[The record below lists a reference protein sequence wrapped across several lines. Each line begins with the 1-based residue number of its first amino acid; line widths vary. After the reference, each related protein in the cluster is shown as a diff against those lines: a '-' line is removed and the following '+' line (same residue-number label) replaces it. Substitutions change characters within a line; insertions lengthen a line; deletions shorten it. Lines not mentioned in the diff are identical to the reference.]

1 MSIKVSTIALPALGF
16 ALSLLISACA
26 APQPAPTATL
36 PPDLPTALLPT
47 LTPTHA
53 PPATSAP
60 PPAPAQP
67 LAESLA
73 VLYLS
78 AEGQIALTD
87 VNGSESAVLTSV
99 STQTAPGDEP
109 NVWLQFHLYTPPQVS
124 PAGKRLLLPDG
135 SGGWLIYDLAT
146 QAILKQFPASAGIAS
161 PSFSP
166 QGERLAFIQ
175 EGQLCLHTLSANAT
189 ECLPPFGVAP
199 LFAGWSPYSD
209 RIAVVL
215 GECCEAEVWLVDAA
229 TLTSQ
234 AIGFTDLT
242 FETDLSR
249 VLRWV
254 YDEDTEEEKLVILSQ
269 KNASQAQI
277 FSPSRSTASQLNFS
291 LAGISANGKYILTLD
306 GKIGTPDG
314 DFFYTL
320 GGQRPATVLI
330 KDWAWS
336 PRGDRL
342 AVIHTQ
348 PDRADVSAILSV
360 IDLSEKKL
368 LWERTFDFPFARVE
382 WSRDAS
388 LLLLDQADLR
398 AGDSP
403 VWKIKADGEGNL
415 EIFLEAGFLLKVLH

>member
-1 MSIKVSTIALPALGF
+1 MSIKSSTFALPALGF
-16 ALSLLISACA
+16 ALGLLMSACA

-47 LTPTHA
+47 LTPTPA
-53 PPATSAP
+53 LPATSAP
-60 PPAPAQP
+60 SPNPAQP
-67 LAESLA
+67 LPESLA

-78 AEGQIALTD
+78 AEGQIVLTD
-87 VNGSESAVLTSV
+87 VNRSESAVLTSV
-99 STQTAPGDEP
+99 STQTALGDEP
-109 NVWLQFHLYTPPQVS
+109 NVWMQFHLSSPPQVS
-124 PAGKRLLLPDG
+124 PTGKHLLMQDG
-135 SGGWLIYDLAT
+135 NGGWLIYDLAT
-146 QAILKQFPASAGIAS
+146 QSIRKQFPATAGIAS

-166 QGERLAFIQ
+166 QGEQLAFIQ

-189 ECLPPFGVAP
+189 ECLPPFGAAP

-209 RIAVVL
+209 RIALVL
-215 GECCEAEVWLVDAA
+215 GECCQAEVWLVDAA
-229 TLTSQ
+229 NLTSQ
-234 AIGFTDLT
+234 AVGFTDLT
-242 FETDLSR
+242 FETNLSR
-249 VLRWV
+249 VLRWI

-269 KNASQAQI
+269 KNASQALI
-277 FSPSRSTASQLNFS
+277 YFPTRSTASQLNFS

-320 GGQRPATVLI
+320 AGQRPATVLI

-342 AVIHTQ
+342 AVIYTQ
-348 PDRADVSAILSV
+348 PDRADVSTTLSV
-360 IDLSEKKL
+360 IDLGEKTL
-368 LWERTFDFPFARVE
+368 LWERAFDFPFAQVE

-398 AGDSP
+398 PTDSP
-403 VWKIKADGEGNL
+403 IWKINADGEDKL
-415 EIFLEAGFLLKVLH
+415 EIFLEAGFLLTVLD

>member
-1 MSIKVSTIALPALGF
+1 MCIKSSTFALPALVF
-16 ALSLLISACA
+16 ALCLLMSACA
-26 APQPAPTATL
+26 APQPAQTATL

-47 LTPTHA
+47 LTPTPA
-53 PPATSAP
+53 PPVTSASSP
-60 PPAPAQP
+60 NTAQP
-67 LAESLA
+67 LPESLA

-78 AEGQIALTD
+78 AEGQIVLTD

-99 STQTAPGDEP
+99 STQTALGDEP
-109 NVWLQFHLYTPPQVS
+109 NVWLQFHLSTPPQVS
-124 PAGKRLLLPDG
+124 PAGNRLLLPDG
-135 SGGWLIYDLAT
+135 NGGWLIYDLT
-146 QAILKQFPASAGIAS
+146 GRTILKQFPANAAITS

-166 QGERLAFIQ
+166 QGEQLAFIQ
-175 EGQLCLHTLSANAT
+175 ESQLCLHTLSANAT
-189 ECLPPFGVAP
+189 ECLPPFGAAP

-215 GECCEAEVWLVDAA
+215 GECCQAEVWLVDAA

-234 AIGFTDLT
+234 AVGFTDLT
-242 FETDLSR
+242 FETNLSR

-269 KNASQAQI
+269 KNASQALI
-277 FSPSRSTASQLNFS
+277 YFPSGSTVSQLNFS

-320 GGQRPATVLI
+320 GGQRPATVLL

-336 PRGDRL
+336 PRGGRL

-348 PDRADVSAILSV
+348 PDRADVSATLSV
-360 IDLSEKKL
+360 IDLSKKKL
-368 LWERTFDFPFARVE
+368 LWERTFDFPFAQVE

-398 AGDSP
+398 PADSP
-403 VWKIKADGEGNL
+403 VWKIRADGEDNL
-415 EIFLEAGFLLKVLH
+415 EIFLEAGFLLTVLD